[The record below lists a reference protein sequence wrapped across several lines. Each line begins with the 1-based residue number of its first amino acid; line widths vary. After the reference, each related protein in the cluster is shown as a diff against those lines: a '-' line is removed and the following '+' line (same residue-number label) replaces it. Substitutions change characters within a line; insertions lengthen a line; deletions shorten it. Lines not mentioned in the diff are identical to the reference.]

1 MIQKRIRTIIIIM
14 VLAVFSAGTL
24 QSCGM
29 FHRSTQRKIERKQEK
44 AQAAAQKEYKRAKK
58 QHLKNQS
65 EGTKKMMSRTDK
77 KAKKLNAGKKR
88 RLFNKGACN

>member
-1 MIQKRIRTIIIIM
+1 MFQKRIRAIIIIL
-14 VLAVFSAGTL
+14 VLFTLSSGTL

-44 AQAAAQKEYKRAKK
+44 EQAAAQKEYKRAKK

-65 EGTKKMMSRTDK
+65 DGTKKMMLRTDK
-77 KAKKLNAGKKR
+77 KAKKLNAGRKR
-88 RLFNKGACN
+88 KLFNKGACN